1 MENQNEK
8 ILSKFQAEEKK
19 SKKRMLLYSSIPIIL
34 TIVLIVISYLSV
46 DNANK
51 QVQNLETQKQN
62 LEVTINELNNLM
74 RLKTDSLAEMR
85 KVMEMAINYKDK
97 RYSFNFSIDKELFSV
112 YPKQTQL
119 LTAMREMIDDE
130 KLKWL
135 LGGNSPEKGFDSP
148 SFATYMINKFA
159 VTKIDNSNRYKL
171 REVLPK
177 IDSSVEVGDLVFYE
191 HGYAMFYF
199 RYRGKPFVVG
209 MTPIGL
215 TSLTLDFGP
224 KIIGY
229 GKVSY

>member
-51 QVQNLETQKQN
+51 QVQNLKTQKQN

-119 LTAMREMIDDE
+119 LTAIREMIDDE

-159 VTKIDNSNRYKL
+159 ITKIDNSNRYKL
-171 REVLPK
+171 KELLPK
-177 IDSSVEVGDLVFYE
+177 IDSQPEVGDLVFYE

-199 RYRGKPFVVG
+199 RYHGKPFVVG